1 MDNATQSAESI
12 KKDIENLR
20 SRFVT
25 IDKEDKCWKCGLGLV
40 SKGFYVFPCQHAFH
54 ADCLISM
61 VSSPPMVFG
70 PKLIDR
76 QWSSCL
82 QHPFEGYTTF
92 KKNWSR
98 NQTRQVE
105 HSCRPPSPLDP
116 APVAGTGSTATDL
129 LLGVTGRNKLLAAGD
144 KLRELIIPD
153 VLAQAVSVVG
163 QGVGVG
169 PVSSQKKTKRDGTG
183 LSEEQTARL
192 KGQLD
197 KIVAAVCPLCEGS
210 VVGLDK
216 PFVVDGEGLDWEV

>member
-1 MDNATQSAESI
+1 MLEMWTWVGVERI
-12 KKDIENLR
+12 LR
-20 SRFVT
+20 VSVSTCFPCRLSHLNGELSTDGVWSEADRQAMEFLPPASLRR
-25 IDKEDKCWKCGLGLV
+25 IYHLQEELV
-40 SKGFYVFPCQHAFH
+40 SKPDSTGRALLSSSFPSGSGTTTPARK
-54 ADCLISM
+54 
-61 VSSPPMVFG
+61 
-70 PKLIDR
+70 PK
-76 QWSSCL
+76 S
-82 QHPFEGYTTF
+82 T
-92 KKNWSR
+92 
-98 NQTRQVE
+98 
-105 HSCRPPSPLDP
+105 
-116 APVAGTGSTATDL
+116 VAGTGSTATDL

-192 KGQLD
+192 KGELD